1 MNFFDDKRIQC
12 IDKITTYPYGYFD
25 NTSNINDEIK
35 NNAKEPNVIDNSG
48 ITPKNYYNKAPLKN
62 NEIIN
67 EIIANNTD
75 IYSDSANSACTD
87 IIKCTNA
94 CVDNKKFITLV
105 IIKSTNAYTDKIKI
119 TIIGI
124 IKSIVAFIDN
134 LKIIIAYIIRMVIN
148 KVNIIYPNNIKI
160 IC

>member
-1 MNFFDDKRIQC
+1 M
-12 IDKITTYPYGYFD
+12 
-25 NTSNINDEIK
+25 IK
-35 NNAKEPNVIDNSG
+35 EFNVLNS
-48 ITPKNYYNKAPLKN
+48 
-62 NEIIN
+62 
-67 EIIANNTD
+67 NNTD

-148 KVNIIYPNNIKI
+148 KVNIIYPNNIKSI
-160 IC
+160 R